1 MTDYRSV
8 KTKTWTKEQIE
19 QHLKAIGADKPP
31 ERPSKGPKSVTAP
44 KQLNGSGKYYRSGGE
59 W

>member
-1 MTDYRSV
+1 MNYSSI
-8 KTKTWTKEQIE
+8 KTETWTKERIE
-19 QHLKAIGADKPP
+19 QHLKAIGAEHRP

-44 KQLNGSGKYYRSGGE
+44 RQLNGSQKYSRRGGE

>member
-1 MTDYRSV
+1 MDYRSV
-8 KTKTWTKEQIE
+8 KTETWTKERIE
-19 QHLKAIGADKPP
+19 QHLKAIGAEHPP

-44 KQLNGSGKYYRSGGE
+44 RQLNGSQKYSRRGGE

>member
-1 MTDYRSV
+1 MDYRSV
-8 KTKTWTKEQIE
+8 KTETWTKERIQ
-19 QHLKAIGADKPP
+19 QHLKAIGAEHPP

-44 KQLNGSGKYYRSGGE
+44 RQLNGSQKYSRRGGE

>member
-1 MTDYRSV
+1 MSDYRAV
-8 KTKTWTKEQIE
+8 KTEVWTKERISE
-19 QHLKAIGADKPP
+19 KAIGADNPP

-44 KQLNGSGKYYRSGGE
+44 RQLNGSQKYSRRGGE